1 MVGEDERIGWF
12 LGWCGVLPTGFVL
25 GGVNGRLV
33 MGLGSRQ
40 SAAGVVNTEKR
51 LGRGTRSRHK
61 QGSILSNRILIR
73 NSIDLLIPLT
83 HALSVPRKFY
93 T

>member
-12 LGWCGVLPTGFVL
+12 LGWAGVLPTGFVL

-51 LGRGTRSRHK
+51 LGRGMRSRHK
-61 QGSILSNRILIR
+61 QSSILSNRILIR
-73 NSIDLLIPLT
+73 NSIDLLIPFA

>member
-12 LGWCGVLPTGFVL
+12 LGWAGVLPTGFAL
-25 GGVNGRLV
+25 GGVNERLV
-33 MGLGSRQ
+33 LGLGSRQ

-51 LGRGTRSRHK
+51 LGRGMRSRHK
-61 QGSILSNRILIR
+61 QSSILSNRILIR
-73 NSIDLLIPLT
+73 NSIDLLIPFA

>member
-1 MVGEDERIGWF
+1 MVGEEAITRWLLD
-12 LGWCGVLPTGFVL
+12 WCGVVTSGFVL

-73 NSIDLLIPLT
+73 NSIDLLIPLA